1 VNTVLRRALD
11 HHGYTLR
18 ALDVSISTQLDPSL
32 PLVSGD
38 ALQLQQVVS
47 NVIANAEQA
56 LSDHRGQ
63 RQLQVSSTR
72 QGDLVCIS
80 VQDSGPG
87 IMPHHL
93 DRVMEPMFTTR
104 GAHGHRGLG
113 LTITHT
119 IVRDHAGS
127 IEVYSVP
134 GEGARFSVLL
144 PALPVGPATDR
155 AVDGDGIAAEGAG
168 PVISMTP
175 AGAPV
180 AHAPAAH
187 APAHGETAAV
197 STGASILLIED
208 EVTLRTAISRFLRTS
223 GYRVVSAESGSAA
236 LDVIATQ
243 RFDLILL
250 DLRMTG
256 VTGEDVYESMQNSHP
271 DQAAKV
277 VFMTG
282 DLHSTHAARFIRQT
296 GRPVLAKP
304 FTLSELAAR
313 VAQLVSA

>member
-1 VNTVLRRALD
+1 
-11 HHGYTLR
+11 
-18 ALDVSISTQLDPSL
+18 
-32 PLVSGD
+32 LVSGN

-104 GAHGHRGLG
+104 GALGHRGLG

-155 AVDGDGIAAEGAG
+155 AVDGDGIAAEDAG
-168 PVISMTP
+168 PVSSMTP
-175 AGAPV
+175 AGAPA

-187 APAHGETAAV
+187 APAAHAPADHAPAAHDEPAAV

-208 EVTLRTAISRFLRTS
+208 EVTLRNAISRFLRTS

-271 DQAAKV
+271 DQAEKV

-282 DLHSTHAARFIRQT
+282 DLHSAHAARFIRQT

-313 VAQLVSA
+313 VAHLVSA

>member
-1 VNTVLRRALD
+1 MTEPSSSAQGRRVLVAVVTGVIGERVQAWRDEHDPGQARRIPP
-11 HHGYTLR
+11 HSTL
-18 ALDVSISTQLDPSL
+18 AYWPPT
-32 PLVSGD
+32 
-38 ALQLQQVVS
+38 
-47 NVIANAEQA
+47 
-56 LSDHRGQ
+56 
-63 RQLQVSSTR
+63 
-72 QGDLVCIS
+72 
-80 VQDSGPG
+80 
-87 IMPHHL
+87 
-93 DRVMEPMFTTR
+93 
-104 GAHGHRGLG
+104 
-113 LTITHT
+113 
-119 IVRDHAGS
+119 
-127 IEVYSVP
+127 
-134 GEGARFSVLL
+134 
-144 PALPVGPATDR
+144 
-155 AVDGDGIAAEGAG
+155 VDGDGIAVEDAG

-175 AGAPV
+175 AGAPA

-236 LDVIATQ
+236 LDVITTQ

-313 VAQLVSA
+313 VAQLVPA